1 MSYGNTINNFYNQRI
16 VFWYDTS
23 CRTWF
28 ASTVDPDGNVI
39 MSPVRDA
46 YTKEQILEICAE
58 LENDL
63 KTGSCNP
70 EAENYNDT
78 CADYFSHLYTWANG
92 TEYSEPKLV
101 LTAWNN

>member
-1 MSYGNTINNFYNQRI
+1 
-16 VFWYDTS
+16 
-23 CRTWF
+23 
-28 ASTVDPDGNVI
+28 

-46 YTKEQILEICAE
+46 YTKEHILEICAE